1 MIGIDGWKDKMKN
14 RNTLKWQMLRL
25 MALGWLVPLTAI
37 VMLFLMV
44 VSGRIDSQSRRT
56 ITTSMEKAAEISIL
70 RLLDCIDSS
79 KDASYLPYIRDYYAE
94 YQKGNDGGKLY
105 DNVTA
110 FLSEHYKYDPSFDIT
125 VLMFVDEPDTLYY
138 TGNTTGRGSVSR
150 FRFFKDNVRSRALEI
165 SENLDTRTEFFSSDG
180 HVYMIRNLIG
190 RGFKRYAVLV
200 MELNPEEV
208 FESLKSV
215 WEYRGMTVFF
225 NGEELY
231 HSGGDELDEGDM
243 SGKIS
248 DVVIRDISGKK
259 YVLCSEKSVD
269 GSFTYAVSY
278 DETAVDLEK
287 RSVTVTFCILLIFL
301 IPLILV
307 VFYFFN
313 SKINRPIT
321 TLTEASRQIA
331 DGNYGMK
338 IEEIKGQSGEIAD
351 LTRNFN
357 RMSHKLGEQFNK
369 IFVEEIALRD
379 ANIHALQSQI
389 NPHFLNNTLEIINW
403 EARMNGQEKVA
414 GMIEALSTMMS
425 ATMDRNRQSLITL
438 EEELE
443 YVNAYLYII
452 ECRYQD
458 RFEYEEKIDKTLLS
472 VKVPRLIIQP
482 VIENAVEY
490 SADES
495 GKRRIR
501 LVIEGKTTG
510 NKVDMRIKIINPGEP
525 SKEDMEK
532 IRELLKDDM
541 DIRPLEE
548 RSARIGIRNVHRRL
562 KMLYGSESGL
572 TIMSDGNGNTIS
584 TIFVKN

>member
-1 MIGIDGWKDKMKN
+1 MAFGWF
-14 RNTLKWQMLRL
+14 
-25 MALGWLVPLTAI
+25 VPLTAI
-37 VMLFLMV
+37 VLLFLFF

-79 KDASYLPYIRDYYAE
+79 KDASYLSYIRDYWAE
-94 YQKGNDGGKLY
+94 YQQEGDSSKLY
-105 DNVTA
+105 NEVTS

-125 VLMFVDEPDTLYY
+125 VLMFTDEPDIVYY

-150 FRFFKDNVRSRALEI
+150 FKFFKQSVQKKALEI
-165 SENLDTRTEFFSSDG
+165 SENLDTRTEFFAMDG

-190 RGFKRYAVLV
+190 RGFKRYAVLI

-208 FESLKSV
+208 FESLESV
-215 WEYRGMTVFF
+215 WEYRGMSVFYD
-225 NGEELY
+225 GELIFGEHIDSVDGKDLQIK
-231 HSGGDELDEGDM
+231 SGDVLIKEF
-243 SGKIS
+243 GK
-248 DVVIRDISGKK
+248 KK

-269 GSFTYAVSY
+269 GEFTYAVSY

-287 RSVTVTFCILLIFL
+287 RTITVTFFILIAFL

-307 VFYFFN
+307 VFYFFD
-313 SKINRPIT
+313 SRINRPIAK
-321 TLTEASRQIA
+321 LSDASKQIA
-331 DGNYGMK
+331 DGKYGMK
-338 IEEIKGQSGEIAD
+338 VEERDGHSGEIAD

-425 ATMDRNRQSLITL
+425 ATMDRNRQSLIAL
-438 EEELE
+438 SEELE
-443 YVNAYLYII
+443 YVTAYLYII

-458 RFEYEEKIDKTLLS
+458 RFIYEEKIDKTLLS

-490 SADES
+490 SSEEN
-495 GKRRIR
+495 GKRKVT
-501 LVIEGKTTG
+501 LVIEGKSNG
-510 NKVDMRIKIINPGEP
+510 EKVDMRIRIINPGEP
-525 SKEDMEK
+525 SSEDMAK
-532 IRELLKDDM
+532 IKELLTDDM

-548 RSARIGIRNVHRRL
+548 RSVRIGIRNVHRRL
-562 KMLYGSESGL
+562 RMLYGSESGL
-572 TIMSDGNGNTIS
+572 TIESDGKGNTIS